1 MIKTQTIESAR
12 FNLVTK
18 NDFSNP
24 LLPKTLFGIRVTRFE
39 DGKECHEDFYP
50 DPEHREMLSRML
62 LLARNIG
69 NNHIQ
74 SDVVEMANR
83 ISDKSI
89 MNLFKIL
96 ALENVIERQAMS
108 TYDSD
113 GEAPA
118 HVVEAREKLC
128 DAILSIGAVSALSN
142 ESHADKPSDSE
153 ELAECKLVRLIF
165 IRAVMS
171 KLMGYDSELIGVKAQ
186 LDFTVFNETKFIRED
201 ILPYSA
207 SELYDAP
214 EVFSKK

>member
-1 MIKTQTIESAR
+1 MIKTQTIESVR

-18 NDFSNP
+18 NDSSNP
-24 LLPKTLFGIRVTRFE
+24 LLPKTLFGIRVTRLE

-62 LLARNIG
+62 LLARNID
-69 NNHIQ
+69 NHIQ

-89 MNLFKIL
+89 VNLFKIL
-96 ALENVIERQAMS
+96 ALENVIERQAIS

-118 HVVEAREKLC
+118 HVIEAREKLC
-128 DAILSIGAVSALSN
+128 DAILSIGAVSALSTDN
-142 ESHADKPSDSE
+142 HADKPSDNE
-153 ELAECKLVRLIF
+153 EFEECKLVRLIF
-165 IRAVMS
+165 TRAVMS

-186 LDFTVFNETKFIRED
+186 LDFTVFTESKFIRED

-207 SELYDAP
+207 SELYDTP